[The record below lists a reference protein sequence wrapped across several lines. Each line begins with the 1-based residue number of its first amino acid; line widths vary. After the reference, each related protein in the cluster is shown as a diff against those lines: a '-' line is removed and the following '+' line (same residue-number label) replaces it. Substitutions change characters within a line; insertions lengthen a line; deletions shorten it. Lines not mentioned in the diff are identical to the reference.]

1 MRVSFTGRPSTLL
14 TVWLWSCVSR
24 NLKFALLPSPQGRST
39 TTRPASSSSLRGRGP
54 RTAPPFVESR
64 DAVWWSASTRK
75 SVRCAPIRSLFANLF
90 VTEFRMIGLN
100 PEKCALCSDLVPCC
114 DSFVTNPE
122 EKGSGGNPLCNRHG
136 AKAGELCGQCM
147 DPTQKPGMSLNKR
160 IAHLGGE
167 TCLGST
173 CGTCVFFDGPPSPLA
188 ALHASGNHYVSRYI
202 EPRRLFHW
210 WLVLG

>member
-1 MRVSFTGRPSTLL
+1 MVGINPKKCALCSDRVPFCQL
-14 TVWLWSCVSR
+14 TCDQI
-24 NLKFALLPSPQGRST
+24 P
-39 TTRPASSSSLRGRGP
+39 
-54 RTAPPFVESR
+54 
-64 DAVWWSASTRK
+64 
-75 SVRCAPIRSLFANLF
+75 
-90 VTEFRMIGLN
+90 MID

-160 IAHLGGE
+160 IAHLGGLGGGWE

-188 ALHASGNHYVSRYI
+188 ALHASGNHYVSCYI